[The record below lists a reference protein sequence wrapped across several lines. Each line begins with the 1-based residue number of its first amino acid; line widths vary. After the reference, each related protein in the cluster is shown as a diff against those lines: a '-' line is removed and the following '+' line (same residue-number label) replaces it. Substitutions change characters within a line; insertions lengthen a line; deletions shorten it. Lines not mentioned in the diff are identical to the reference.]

1 MARLRTQARPPFPGL
16 RATRWN
22 HPNESVRNR
31 VLYRKLEEAMEYVG
45 ERYARGCLLDIGCG
59 QKPWESLFA
68 RYVDEHVGV
77 DHPDTIHGTSRVD
90 VVADAY
96 SVPLAAGTADTVL
109 LN

>member
-1 MARLRTQARPPFPGL
+1 MITPRSLAGFRGSATPDRRAAVEQARGRMARLRTQARPPFPGL

-68 RYVDEHVGV
+68 RYVDEHV
-77 DHPDTIHGTSRVD
+77 
-90 VVADAY
+90 
-96 SVPLAAGTADTVL
+96 
-109 LN
+109 